1 MPGRSAK
8 PDQIAKV
15 VAMREA
21 GYTTAM
27 IKEKTGL
34 SVATITRI
42 YAKQGAQKGLIQ
54 KELVDEAR
62 QNLSE
67 SLRQDNSIAELTARL
82 LADNLSHVNLGRI
95 KMLEA
100 LEHLQPSETGS
111 AALTLRACA
120 AYFTALKASTD
131 ALRSLS
137 ADLEAESEEDFLP
150 ELVIRRMTDCEV
162 VTLRKLQQEEY
173 ELMGVGNDDSAEREQ
188 ILSEGEE

>member
-137 ADLEAESEEDFLP
+137 ADLEAESEEDSLP

>member
-67 SLRQDNSIAELTARL
+67 SLRQDKSIAELTARL

-137 ADLEAESEEDFLP
+137 ADLEAESEEDSLP

>member
-8 PDQIAKV
+8 PDQIARV

-42 YAKQGAQKGLIQ
+42 YAKQGAKKGLIQ
-54 KELVDEAR
+54 KKLVDEAR
-62 QNLSE
+62 QDLTD
-67 SLRQDNSIAELTARL
+67 SLRQDSSVADLTAQL
-82 LADNLSHVNLGRI
+82 LADNLSHVHLGRM

-100 LEHLQPSETGS
+100 LEHLKPSETGS

-120 AYFTALKASTD
+120 AYFTALKTGTD

-137 ADLEAESEEDFLP
+137 ADLEADNEVDSVP
-150 ELVIRRMTDCEV
+150 ELVVRRMTDCEV
-162 VTLRKLQQEEY
+162 ESLPKLQQDGS
-173 ELMGVGNDDSAEREQ
+173 ELMGLGSCDGSELEQ
-188 ILSEGEE
+188 VLSEDEE